1 MFRPRSTVLAA
12 LLVAYATTAHAQ
24 FVVLDNA
31 NLAQTI
37 QIAERT
43 LQHYNQLRMQFDVI
57 LRMGRRLGV
66 LDQYRIPTIPIAS
79 HDTSRWTFG
88 AGWLRALNSGDPT
101 GAAYAAATV
110 PILPVNNVPPGL
122 SAAARRFLERAYA
135 TVEVADSI
143 ATLGA
148 HQVALTRGYHG
159 RIQSVVEA
167 LERDVVD
174 PSQPYH
180 EMTAVLDKIAAGEL
194 VARRQDTAANQLLSH
209 ALEQLLARSKRE
221 RDTEAATINMQIT
234 SWRDGRAANDAFVAG
249 TGDALRTWRQP

>member
-1 MFRPRSTVLAA
+1 MSAMRGLVVVVVIAVLARP
-12 LLVAYATTAHAQ
+12 AHAQ
-24 FVVLDNA
+24 FAVLDGA

-43 LQHYNQLRMQFDVI
+43 LQHYNQLRQQYEVI
-57 LRMGRRLGV
+57 VRMARRLGV

-88 AGWLRALNSGDPT
+88 APWLRALNAGDPT
-101 GAAYAAATV
+101 GAAYAASTV
-110 PILPVNNVPPGL
+110 PILPTSTMPAGL
-122 SAAARRFLERAYA
+122 SAAARRFLDRAYA
-135 TVEVADSI
+135 TIEVADSV

-159 RIQSVVEA
+159 RIQNAVEA
-167 LERDVVD
+167 LERDVLNAA
-174 PSQPYH
+174 QPYH

-209 ALEQLLARSKRE
+209 ALEQLLVRSKRE
-221 RDTEAATINMQIT
+221 RDTEAATINMQLT

>member
-1 MFRPRSTVLAA
+1 MSTLGRV
-12 LLVAYATTAHAQ
+12 LLVVVLLGVCQPVHAQ
-24 FVVLDNA
+24 FAVIDAA
-31 NLAQTI
+31 NLTQTI

-43 LQHYNQLRMQFDVI
+43 LQHYNQLRMQYDVI
-57 LRMGRRLGV
+57 VRMARRLGV

-79 HDTSRWTFG
+79 HDPSRWTFG
-88 AGWLRALNSGDPT
+88 GGWLQALNSGDPT
-101 GAAYAAATV
+101 GAAYMASVV
-110 PILPVNNVPPGL
+110 PLLSTGSLPSGL
-122 SAAARRFLERAYA
+122 PANARRFLEKAYA
-135 TVEVADSI
+135 TIEVADSI

-148 HQVALTRGYHG
+148 HQIALTRGYHG
-159 RIQSVVEA
+159 RIQNAVED
-167 LERDVVD
+167 LERDVLNAA
-174 PSQPYH
+174 QPYH

-221 RDTEAATINMQIT
+221 RDTEAATINMQLT

>member
-1 MFRPRSTVLAA
+1 MSTRCRVC
-12 LLVAYATTAHAQ
+12 LLVVLVGLARPAQAQ
-24 FVVLDNA
+24 FVVLDSA
-31 NLAQTI
+31 NLTQTI

-43 LQHYNQLRMQFDVI
+43 LQHYNQLRMQYDVI
-57 LRMGRRLGV
+57 LRMARRLGT
-66 LDQYRIPTIPIAS
+66 LDPYRIPTIPIAS
-79 HDTSRWTFG
+79 HDLTPWTFG
-88 AGWLRALNSGDPT
+88 GGWLRALNSGDPT
-101 GAAYAAATV
+101 GAAYMASVVPLQAATSA
-110 PILPVNNVPPGL
+110 PAGL

-135 TVEVADSI
+135 TIEVADSV

-159 RIQSVVEA
+159 RTQRAVDD
-167 LERDVVD
+167 LEGDVLNAA
-174 PSQPYH
+174 QPYH

-209 ALEQLLARSKRE
+209 ALEQLLVRSKRE
-221 RDTEAATINMQIT
+221 RDTEAATINMQLT

>member
-1 MFRPRSTVLAA
+1 MSMRGRVA
-12 LLVAYATTAHAQ
+12 LIVIFVGVAQPARAQ
-24 FVVLDNA
+24 FAVLDSA

-43 LQHYNQLRMQFDVI
+43 LQHYNQLRMQYDVI
-57 LRMGRRLGV
+57 MRMARRLGV

-88 AGWLRALNSGDPT
+88 AAWLRALNAGDPT
-101 GAAYAAATV
+101 GAAYAASTV
-110 PILPVNNVPPGL
+110 PILPTSAVPTSL
-122 SAAARRFLERAYA
+122 SAAARRFLERAVA
-135 TVEVADSI
+135 TVEVADSV

-159 RIQSVVEA
+159 RIQSAVED
-167 LERDVVD
+167 LERDVLNAA
-174 PSQPYH
+174 QPYH

-194 VARRQDTAANQLLSH
+194 VGRRQDTAANQLLSH

-221 RDTEAATINMQIT
+221 RDTEAATINMQLT
-234 SWRDGRAANDAFVAG
+234 TWRDGRAANAAFVAG